1 MITSNKEID
10 AYKKVIKTIESAEY
24 SHMVNGTVENMINLF
39 FNMYN
44 NEILCNNISVTFE
57 HKQKQLNIN
66 N

>member
-1 MITSNKEID
+1 MITTEKEIQ

-24 SHMVNGTVENMINLF
+24 IHMVNGTVEKLINLF

-44 NEILCNNISVTFE
+44 NEMLCNNIDVSF
-57 HKQKQLNIN
+57 KQKQKKLKIN